1 MKYIQSEI
9 RNYLDTAEAGTDFK
23 PSVSIGG
30 DPLQKGMRSD
40 DDNDHDKEEEHE
52 EGRRMGRPKTQL
64 IERNHLPVL
73 DCLQANQR
81 CVRLF
86 FFPCIFPSIFVH
98 WVKPIPNGILRNL
111 KEVSIYNSLM
121 IRVMS
126 TFFFFFLTNIN
137 YS

>member
-73 DCLQANQR
+73 D
-81 CVRLF
+81 
-86 FFPCIFPSIFVH
+86 

-126 TFFFFFLTNIN
+126 TFFFFLTNIN